1 MALLFEAPTNP
12 THTVWLSAAV
22 LLAVALTYSIGLVSP
37 STTAAAIAKL
47 TLEQS
52 WWRRPRCNA
61 IDITPSLLE
70 RIRWVGGMTDAIH
83 RAYAATG
90 RGAFQY
96 TTLSGRRQLVLCSD
110 KLIAEL
116 AQAPPDTLNFRA
128 WVMEVITSRGANW
141 RAMWYGGRNKPN
153 A

>member
-1 MALLFEAPTNP
+1 MTLLFEAAT
-12 THTVWLSAAV
+12 THTHMAWLPAAV
-22 LLAVALTYSIGLVSP
+22 LLAIALTYSIGLVSP
-37 STTAAAIAKL
+37 STAAADIAKL
-47 TLEQS
+47 TSGQS
-52 WWRRPRCNA
+52 WWRKPRCNA

-83 RAYAATG
+83 RAYVATG

-116 AQAPPDTLNFRA
+116 AQASPDTLNFRA
-128 WVMEVITSRGANW
+128 WAREVIVSHGMNW
-141 RAMWYGGRNKPN
+141 RAMWYCGRNKPD